1 MNRPAALP
9 LRATSA
15 APRIEHLAPGDPSS
29 LLTRD
34 RRARWRASL
43 EQGMGLDVLVVGG
56 GITGVGV
63 ALDAASRGLR
73 VALVERDDLAAGTSR
88 WSSKLV
94 HGGLRY
100 LASGQVGVAW
110 ESARERAILAGVVAP
125 HLIHP
130 LPQVVPF
137 SDAPDEPDHR
147 LVRSGLTAADVL
159 RAAARTPRG
168 MLPRARSLDA
178 DQAIALVPSLA
189 AEKVR
194 GAMVLWDCQL
204 EDDARLVVA
213 VARTAAAYG
222 AAILT
227 RTEVLSIGPGE
238 AVLRDGLDGTTYSV
252 RATHVVNATGAWAHE
267 LDDDVRLVPSRGSHV
282 IVRSQRLGNPSA
294 ALTVPVPGTT
304 GRFVFALPQSDGLT
318 FIGLTD
324 VPMEGP
330 VPRVC
335 TPTQEEID
343 WILGDHLALAGGRAD
358 PRGRDRRLRRG
369 SSRWRPRT
377 MTRLRPPAR
386 TSPAGTS
393 CATTAT
399 AGSPSPAAS
408 SPPTGAWPR
417 TLST

>member
-9 LRATSA
+9 LRTGGAS
-15 APRIEHLAPGDPSS
+15 PGIEHLAPGDPSS

-43 EQGMGLDVLVVGG
+43 EQRMPLDVLVVGG

-110 ESARERAILAGVVAP
+110 ESARERAVLAGVVAP

-168 MLPRARSLDA
+168 MLPRARSLDPE
-178 DQAIALVPSLA
+178 QAIALVPSLA
-189 AEKVR
+189 AERVR

-204 EDDARLVVA
+204 EDDVRLVVA

-238 AVLRDGLDGTTYSV
+238 ANPIPAIEDSSMPVEATRSLMASV
-252 RATHVVNATGAWAHE
+252 T
-267 LDDDVRLVPSRGSHV
+267 
-282 IVRSQRLGNPSA
+282 
-294 ALTVPVPGTT
+294 
-304 GRFVFALPQSDGLT
+304 
-318 FIGLTD
+318 
-324 VPMEGP
+324 
-330 VPRVC
+330 
-335 TPTQEEID
+335 
-343 WILGDHLALAGGRAD
+343 
-358 PRGRDRRLRRG
+358 
-369 SSRWRPRT
+369 
-377 MTRLRPPAR
+377 
-386 TSPAGTS
+386 
-393 CATTAT
+393 
-399 AGSPSPAAS
+399 
-408 SPPTGAWPR
+408 
-417 TLST
+417 